1 MFEIDICRYR
11 RVGILTEMINYNELE
26 LERIRQTT
34 TTTTVLEIDRSCN
47 YYELNSISVITSP
60 GGGPTGGGE
69 GICFTYSPPTA
80 VPLSKWLY
88 KAATSLY
95 LRYLWLTL
103 LWLIFG

>member
-34 TTTTVLEIDRSCN
+34 TTVLEIDRSCN

-60 GGGPTGGGE
+60 GGALG
-69 GICFTYSPPTA
+69 
-80 VPLSKWLY
+80 L
-88 KAATSLY
+88 
-95 LRYLWLTL
+95 
-103 LWLIFG
+103 